1 MSCCPVASFV
11 RLLRL
16 ASCLS
21 IMAASSKF
29 VTDAIKGC
37 VHVCGDGKKKHEI
50 QSRSVAEH
58 DATFP
63 EHIFFLLLFWG
74 VTFQSIVLKLSGI
87 MYITLLLTNPKQ
99 IS

>member
-1 MSCCPVASFV
+1 MSFCPVASFV

-16 ASCLS
+16 ANCLS

-37 VHVCGDGKKKHEI
+37 IHVCGDGKKHEI

-58 DATFP
+58 NATFP
-63 EHIFFLLLFWG
+63 EHIYFFA
-74 VTFQSIVLKLSGI
+74 VVLGGDVPRHNAQI
-87 MYITLLLTNPKQ
+87 FGHNVYNPIIDQ
-99 IS
+99 P